1 MLSCVLCICSNGRDQ
16 KWLLNYPEWETC
28 TGICTRQMYTGICLW
43 VLGIQHWFSG
53 REASSLNSMAS
64 LQYLNL
70 YFNNV
75 VKLHFKCVCV
85 CVSTHS
91 LHTHSMCMLKHALSF
106 TWWVSHL
113 TDTNDFPFYKW
124 SMTLLHS
131 LHGLYFVALNLTHPF
146 VIFN

>member
-1 MLSCVLCICSNGRDQ
+1 MLFCVLCICSNGRDQ

-85 CVSTHS
+85 CK
-91 LHTHSMCMLKHALSF
+91 HTQ
-106 TWWVSHL
+106 
-113 TDTNDFPFYKW
+113 
-124 SMTLLHS
+124 
-131 LHGLYFVALNLTHPF
+131 LTHTQHVHAQACTLFYLMSESPNWHKWF
-146 VIFN
+146 SILQMEYDSSALTSWALFCGIESNSSLCNI